1 MAGLFITF
9 EGVDLCGKSTQAQLL
24 VKYLRE
30 KKIEVVL
37 SREPGGP
44 PISEKIRQILLSREH
59 AAMRPL
65 TELLLYEAG
74 RAQHTEELI
83 KPSLEAGRC
92 VILDRYADASTAYQ
106 GWGRQLGA
114 DLVKRINELA
124 TGGLSPDMTILLDL
138 PPEEAARRAPEKDW
152 QADRLEGEAIEF
164 HRRVREGYRQ
174 LAAEEP
180 DRIKLIDGRG
190 SIDDIHSRILAL
202 IKPLLRE
209 RFPQFDI
216 DGRSTC

>member
-1 MAGLFITF
+1 MSGLFITF
-9 EGVDLCGKSTQAQLL
+9 EGIDLCGKSTQVRMLAEHL
-24 VKYLRE
+24 KDRR
-30 KKIEVVL
+30 IEVVL

-59 AAMRPL
+59 ASMRPL

-83 KPSLEAGRC
+83 RPSLEAGRC
-92 VILDRYADASTAYQ
+92 VILDRYGDASTAYQ

-114 DLVKRINELA
+114 DMVKHLNELA
-124 TGGLSPDMTILLDL
+124 TGGLRPDITILLDL

-152 QADRLEGEAIEF
+152 QADRLEVEAIEF
-164 HRRVREGYRQ
+164 HRRVREGYRR

-190 SIDDIHSRILAL
+190 SVDEIHEQILIL
-202 IKPLLRE
+202 IEPILSS
-209 RFPQFDI
+209 RFPQYDTT
-216 DGRSTC
+216 GR

>member
-1 MAGLFITF
+1 MTGLLITF
-9 EGVDLCGKSTQAQLL
+9 EGIDLCGKSTQARLL
-24 VKYLRE
+24 AEHLRE
-30 KKIEVVL
+30 KKIEVIL

-59 AAMRPL
+59 ASMRPL

-83 KPSLEAGRC
+83 RPFLEAGRC
-92 VILDRYADASTAYQ
+92 VILDRYGDASTAYQ
-106 GWGRQLGA
+106 GWGRQLGP
-114 DLVKRINELA
+114 DLVRRLNDLA

-138 PPEEAARRAPEKDW
+138 SPEEAVRRVPQKDW
-152 QADRLEGEAIEF
+152 LADRLEGEAIEF
-164 HRRVREGYRQ
+164 HRRVREGYRH

-190 SIDDIHSRILAL
+190 PIDDIHNQILVL
-202 IKPLLRE
+202 VEPLVKA
-209 RFPQFDI
+209 RFPRYDTN
-216 DGRSTC
+216 GR

>member
-1 MAGLFITF
+1 MSGLFITF
-9 EGVDLCGKSTQAQLL
+9 EGIDLCGKSTQVRLL
-24 VKYLRE
+24 AEYLRE

-59 AAMRPL
+59 ASMKPL

-83 KPSLEAGRC
+83 RPSLDAGRC
-92 VILDRYADASTAYQ
+92 VILDRYGDASTAYQ
-106 GWGRQLGA
+106 GWGRGLGP
-114 DLVKRINELA
+114 DPVRRLNQLA
-124 TGGLSPDMTILLDL
+124 TGGLLPDITILLDL
-138 PPEEAARRAPEKDW
+138 SPEEAARRAPHKDW
-152 QADRLEGEAIEF
+152 QADRLEGEAVEF

-180 DRIKLIDGRG
+180 DRIRLIDGRG
-190 SIDDIHSRILAL
+190 PIDDIRRQILAL
-202 IKPLLRE
+202 IEPLLKSHFP
-209 RFPQFDI
+209 RFNT
-216 DGRSTC
+216 DGR

>member
-1 MAGLFITF
+1 MPGLFITF
-9 EGVDLCGKSTQAQLL
+9 EGIDLCGKSTQVRLL
-24 VKYLRE
+24 AEHLRG

-44 PISEKIRQILLSREH
+44 PISEKIRHILLSREH

-83 KPSLEAGRC
+83 RPALEAGRC
-92 VILDRYADASTAYQ
+92 VILDRYGDASTAYQ

-114 DLVKRINELA
+114 DLVRRLNELA
-124 TGGLSPDMTILLDL
+124 TGGLRPDITVLLDL
-138 PPEEAARRAPEKDW
+138 PPEEAARRAPKKDW

-164 HRRVREGYRQ
+164 HRRVWEGYRRM
-174 LAAEEP
+174 ATEEP
-180 DRIKLIDGRG
+180 DRIKIIDGLG
-190 SIDDIHSRILAL
+190 PVDDIHNQILAL
-202 IKPLLRE
+202 IEPLLSK
-209 RFPQFDI
+209 RFPQFEP
-216 DGRSTC
+216 DGR